1 MKVSV
6 CRDAVK
12 GKCGRGLCKYY
23 HLPVVLPPAPLD
35 PHSARTQSAPRHHAV
50 HNPPTNSLILDNAH
64 YMDNTTTAPPPN
76 NNDPATTPA
85 ATSTIQVIANLTSS
99 NNIRCN

>member
-23 HLPVVLPPAPLD
+23 HLPVVLPPAPPD
-35 PHSARTQSAPRHHAV
+35 SHSARTQSTPRHHSL
-50 HNPPTNSLILDNAH
+50 HNPPSSSFSLDNALC
-64 YMDNTTTAPPPN
+64 MENSMPPPPL
-76 NNDPATTPA
+76 NNDPTTP
-85 ATSTIQVIANLTSS
+85 TSTSIQVIASLTSS
-99 NNIRCN
+99 NNILCK